1 MKEKEVLFK
10 KFGQTLPAGT
20 ILFQEGEAC
29 SGMFMII
36 KGRVR
41 LFKKI
46 AQEELTIDV
55 LRDGD
60 FFGEMACLINQPRTV
75 NALVEEESQ
84 VLFINPQFL
93 DTLFRE
99 SPDICFRIISNLA
112 YRLKKVYDITEKLV
126 LENAELKKEKKLSP

>member
-20 ILFQEGEAC
+20 LLFQEGEAC

-46 AQEELTIDV
+46 AQEELTIDI
-55 LRDGD
+55 LRAGD

-84 VLFINPQFL
+84 ILFINPQFL

-99 SPDICFRIISNLA
+99 SPEICFRIISNLA
-112 YRLKKVYDITEKLV
+112 HRLKKVYDITEKLV

>member
-10 KFGQTLPAGT
+10 KFGHTFPAGT
-20 ILFQEGEAC
+20 LLFQEGQAC

-41 LFKKI
+41 LFKRI
-46 AQEELTIDV
+46 AQEELTIVV
-55 LRDGD
+55 LQNGD

-75 NALVEEESQ
+75 NALAEEENQ
-84 VLFINPQFL
+84 IFFIQPQFL

-99 SPDICFRIISNLA
+99 SPEICFKIITNLA
-112 YRLKKVYDITEKLV
+112 HRLKRVYKIMEKLV
-126 LENAELKKEKKLSP
+126 LENAELKKEKE

>member
-10 KFGQTLPAGT
+10 KFGQTFPPGT
-20 ILFQEGEAC
+20 FLFQEGEAC

-36 KGRVR
+36 KGEVR

-46 AQEELTIDV
+46 AQEEITIDI

-60 FFGEMACLINQPRTV
+60 FFGEMACLLNQPRTV

-84 VLFINPQFL
+84 ILFIQPQFL

-99 SPDICFRIISNLA
+99 SPEICFRIISNLA
-112 YRLKKVYDITEKLV
+112 QRLKKVYDIMENLL
-126 LENAELKKEKKLSP
+126 LENSELKKEKK

>member
-10 KFGQTLPAGT
+10 KFGHTFPAGT
-20 ILFQEGEAC
+20 LLFQEGEAC

-36 KGRVR
+36 KGQVR

-84 VLFINPQFL
+84 ILFIQPQFL

-99 SPDICFRIISNLA
+99 SPEICFKIITNLA
-112 YRLKKVYDITEKLV
+112 HRLKRVYEIMEKLV
-126 LENAELKKEKKLSP
+126 LENAQLKKESV